1 MALGLPIEGW
11 VMPPMGGAPEE
22 TGGGKPGWCIG
33 GILGHRWWAWRSTSR
48 WRPSEIPWAMYER
61 LLLVDLCM
69 VLAAKEKNRVLDI

>member
-33 GILGHRWWAWRSTSR
+33 GMLGIVGG
-48 WRPSEIPWAMYER
+48 PGGR
-61 LLLVDLCM
+61 LVGG
-69 VLAAKEKNRVLDI
+69 AI